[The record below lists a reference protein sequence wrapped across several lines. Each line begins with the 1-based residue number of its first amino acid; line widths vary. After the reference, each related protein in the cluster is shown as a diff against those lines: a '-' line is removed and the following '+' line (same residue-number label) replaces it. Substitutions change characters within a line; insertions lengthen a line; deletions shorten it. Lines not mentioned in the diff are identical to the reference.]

1 MGLHPSPALLKR
13 GMGSIT
19 RLLTV
24 TKGDLRTGG
33 LLTTRVAMW
42 LREAICPLVRTG
54 SHLLPA
60 KMASAASTVLTSPLY
75 SNRAL
80 VMYAVDDLPSRQ
92 WITTTFL
99 TSLERKSSMVA
110 HRSSTTSKEGT
121 PPAGHP
127 AWTSFPVG
135 YFVSEYVLSD
145 TFYTVYCPQCW
156 DSIIPLTSSIWF
168 L

>member
-99 TSLERKSSMVA
+99 TSLERKSSTA
-110 HRSSTTSKEGT
+110 SKEGT

-145 TFYTVYCPQCW
+145 
-156 DSIIPLTSSIWF
+156 
-168 L
+168 